1 MRAIL
6 GIGGNLGNP
15 EQNIRCALEAIN
27 SLCKTKLLRVS
38 NLYSTEAVE
47 VEQPQPSYINCA
59 AEVETELSPNAL
71 LGACL
76 GIESAMGRIRT
87 GYKSP
92 RTVDIDLLI
101 YEGVKIESEELIVPH
116 PRILCRAFVLIPLRD
131 LFPDGNALG
140 VEFGYSLAD
149 VADQKIEFY
158 KSWK

>member
-1 MRAIL
+1 MKAVL
-6 GIGGNLGNP
+6 GLGGNLGNP
-15 EQNIRCALEAIN
+15 DQNIRCALEAVN

-47 VEQPQPSYINCA
+47 VEQPQPLYINCA

-87 GYKSP
+87 GCKSP

-101 YEGVKIESEELIVPH
+101 YEGVSIESEELILPH
-116 PRILCRAFVLIPLRD
+116 PRILYRAFVLIPLSD
-131 LFPDGNALG
+131 LFPNGNALG
-140 VEFGYSLAD
+140 FEFGGSLAS
-149 VADQKIEFY
+149 VADQQIEFY
-158 KSWK
+158 NKWK